1 MDNAAALAL
10 ATRLKKAN
18 IALMRHPETRVMAG
32 IFVSG
37 ETRITD
43 AIPTACTD
51 GWNKSYNPVF
61 MAPLS
66 QAEVTGIVLH
76 ENLHVFLKHITRFKN
91 LMKTDGRLI
100 NAAMDYAINA
110 FIHALKDK
118 SLAVLPTPHLYNP
131 MFDGM
136 GVMEIYDI
144 LKRAQKKPPEG
155 RPGQPGQGQPQPGQG
170 QPQPGQGQPQPGQ
183 GDGQPQPGQ
192 GESKQDDDSVEID
205 GKKISLDTHDSH
217 EADEAAA
224 GEGDKPSDK
233 EIEEKIDRAIQ
244 QGAILAGVL
253 GQDIPRVMQEAMEVP
268 IRWEDEMQE
277 FINSSVSNADDYSY
291 VKLDRRYMAGDDPW
305 IVPTLQQE
313 CVSEVILALDSSGSI
328 TDKVIGTWAATAA
341 RICAAAN
348 PQTVRVI
355 WWDARVH
362 SEQVFDRSEIAD
374 IAKLLKPAGG
384 GGTRVSCVAEYI
396 KQRNLTADCVIVLT
410 DGYVEYGVVW
420 DISIP
425 TLWTVTEKRGFRP
438 PAGRVV
444 KINN

>member
-1 MDNAAALAL
+1 MDNAAALTL

-51 GWNKSYNPVF
+51 GWNKSYNPIF

-136 GVMEIYDI
+136 SVMEIYDI
-144 LKRAQKKPPEG
+144 LKRAQKMSPDG
-155 RPGQPGQGQPQPGQG
+155 RPGKPKPGQGD
-170 QPQPGQGQPQPGQ
+170 GQPQPGQ

-217 EADEAAA
+217 EAGEAAA

-268 IRWEDEMQE
+268 IRWDDEMQE
-277 FINSSVSNADDYSY
+277 FVNSSVSNADDYSY

-313 CVSEVILALDSSGSI
+313 CVSEVILAMDSSGSI

-425 TLWTVTEKRGFRP
+425 TLWTVTENRGFRP

>member
-1 MDNAAALAL
+1 MDNAAALTL

-110 FIHALKDK
+110 FIHGLKDK
-118 SLAVLPTPHLYNP
+118 TLATLPTPHLYEP

-136 GVMEIYDI
+136 SVMEIYEI
-144 LKRAQKKPPEG
+144 LKRAQKKPP
-155 RPGQPGQGQPQPGQG
+155 QPQDDGDDG
-170 QPQPGQGQPQPGQ
+170 DE
-183 GDGQPQPGQ
+183 GDGKGTGSGPEGTPGPS
-192 GESKQDDDSVEID
+192 GSGKGKSESKQDDDSVEVN

-268 IRWEDEMQE
+268 IRWDDEMQE

-313 CVSEVILALDSSGSI
+313 CVSEVILAMDSSGSI

-341 RICAAAN
+341 RICEAAN

-410 DGYVEYGVVW
+410 DGYVEHGVVW

-425 TLWTVTEKRGFRP
+425 TLWTVTENRGFRP
-438 PAGRVV
+438 PAGRVI